1 MRIYSQKQ
9 RWKLFLLLGAV
20 CIVIASLWYTNILV
34 KKIASEEKKKVRLW
48 AEAIQRKASLVKY
61 TNELFRK
68 IEGEERQKIS
78 LWAEASRQL
87 GRDLSDYTFV
97 LEVIKNNVTIPVI
110 IVDDKGVVSLSKNID
125 SAYANDKEYLLRQMD
140 TMKAQHDPIEIEI
153 LPGKKN
159 YLYYRDSHLFTELKT
174 VFDGLIRSFIS
185 EVAVNSASVP
195 VIYTD
200 STKLRVLESGNMDTV
215 KMKDPAFVQRSIDEF
230 AFENPPIE
238 VDLGDGQK
246 NYIFYKESFLLTQ
259 LRYYPYFQFGIIGI
273 FLLISYILF
282 STARKAEQD
291 QVWLGMAKETAHQ
304 LGTPLSSIIAWLEY
318 LKLKGVDEQMLGE
331 ARQDVKRLETITERF
346 SKIGSLP
353 VLDKADIMEVLNK
366 SVDYMRTR
374 TSKSVNFSVT
384 SHDSHPI
391 SVKLNIPLFEWVIE
405 NLCRNSVDA
414 MDGTGSV
421 LIEVS
426 DQLQY
431 VYIDVTDTGKGISR
445 SKYKTIFQPGFTTKQ
460 RGWGLGLSLVKRIVE
475 NYHGGKIFVKSSEIG
490 KGTTIRIVLNK

>member
-1 MRIYSQKQ
+1 MSIYSRKQ

-34 KKIASEEKKKVRLW
+34 KKIADDEKKKVRLW

-61 TNELFRK
+61 TNELFHK
-68 IEGEERQKIS
+68 IENEERQKIG
-78 LWAEASRQL
+78 LWAEANRQL

-97 LEVIKNNVTIPVI
+97 LEVIKNNLTIPVI
-110 IVDDKGVVSLSKNID
+110 ITDDKQSVMLPKNID
-125 SAYANDKEYLLRQMD
+125 SSFVNDKEYLQRQID
-140 TMKAQHDPIEIEI
+140 TMKSQHDPIEIEI

-159 YLYYRDSHLFTELKT
+159 YLYYRDSRLFTELKT

-200 STKLRVLESGNMDTV
+200 STKVNVLEFGNMDTV
-215 KMKDPAFVQRSIDEF
+215 KMKDSLFVKKSINEF
-230 AFENPPIE
+230 ILENPPIE

-318 LKLKGVDEQMLGE
+318 LKLKGVDEGMLGE

-353 VLDKADIMEVLNK
+353 VLDKADIMDVLNT

-374 TSKSVNFSVT
+374 TSKSVSFSVT
-384 SHDSHPI
+384 LQNLHPI

-405 NLCRNSVDA
+405 NLCRNSIDA
-414 MDGTGSV
+414 MDGTGSILV
-421 LIEVS
+421 EVS
-426 DQLQY
+426 DQLQF
-431 VYIDVTDTGKGISR
+431 VYIDVTDTGKGITR